1 VRQVRAPA
9 SRPKAGCVGVRN
21 WVAVLAAALA
31 GVGAALGAA
40 ACGGGDE
47 IPSTITTNLP
57 GGVAT
62 ARTASTASAPATT
75 PSAPA
80 TTAAATSTGTTATGE
95 AGPGGAGDEQGT
107 RVPAVYTLKGGA
119 LSPKTVNVPAFLA
132 AEVTVSSTDS
142 RAHTVTVKVG
152 KGYPLAVPARGSGTV
167 RVPGQKGGRHQ
178 VLLDGKPAATLAWGG
193 EPGP

>member
-1 VRQVRAPA
+1 VR
-9 SRPKAGCVGVRN
+9 SGV
-21 WVAVLAAALA
+21 AALAAALA
-31 GVGAALGAA
+31 GVGAALGVA
-40 ACGGGDE
+40 ACGGDDE
-47 IPSTITTNLP
+47 IPPTITTNLP
-57 GGVAT
+57 GAVAT
-62 ARTASTASAPATT
+62 ATTSSTGSTLATT

-80 TTAAATSTGTTATGE
+80 STAAATSTGTTANGE
-95 AGPGGAGDEQGT
+95 SGPGGAGDEQGT

-119 LSPKTVNVPAFLA
+119 LAPKTVNVPAFLA

-152 KGYPLAVPARGSGTV
+152 KGYPLAVPPRGSESV
-167 RVPGQKGGRHQ
+167 RVPGQKGGRHE

>member
-1 VRQVRAPA
+1 VRKVRAPA
-9 SRPKAGCVGVRN
+9 GRPQAGWLGGRN
-21 WVAVLAAALA
+21 WAAALAAALA

-57 GGVAT
+57 GAVAT
-62 ARTASTASAPATT
+62 ATTSSTGSTPATT

-80 TTAAATSTGTTATGE
+80 TTAAATSTGTTTGE
-95 AGPGGAGDEQGT
+95 SGPGGAGDEQGT
-107 RVPAVYTLKGGA
+107 RVPAIYTLKGGA

-142 RAHTVTVKVG
+142 RAHTVTVSVG
-152 KGYPLAVPARGSGTV
+152 KGYPLRVPPRGSGTV

>member
-1 VRQVRAPA
+1 VR
-9 SRPKAGCVGVRN
+9 SGV
-21 WVAVLAAALA
+21 AALAAALA
-31 GVGAALGAA
+31 GVGAALGVA

-57 GGVAT
+57 GAVAT
-62 ARTASTASAPATT
+62 AATSSTGSAPATT

-80 TTAAATSTGTTATGE
+80 TTTAAATSTGTTATGE
-95 AGPGGAGDEQGT
+95 SGAGGAGDEQGT
-107 RVPAVYTLKGGA
+107 RVPAVYTLRGGA

-152 KGYPLAVPARGSGTV
+152 KGYPLAVPSRGSGTV
-167 RVPGQKGGRHQ
+167 RVPGQKGGRHP

>member
-1 VRQVRAPA
+1 VRKVGRRPA
-9 SRPKAGCVGVRN
+9 GRRPGASARVTGI
-21 WVAVLAAALA
+21 AALAAALA
-31 GVGAALGAA
+31 GAGAAVGVA

-57 GGVAT
+57 GAVAT
-62 ARTASTASAPATT
+62 ATTSSTGSAPATT
-75 PSAPA
+75 PSAPP

-95 AGPGGAGDEQGT
+95 SGQGGAGDEQGT

-119 LSPKTVNVPAFLA
+119 LTPKTVNVPAFLA

-152 KGYPLAVPARGSGTV
+152 KGYPLAVPPQGSRTV

>member
-1 VRQVRAPA
+1 VRKVGRRPA
-9 SRPKAGCVGVRN
+9 GRRPGASARVTGV
-21 WVAVLAAALA
+21 AALAAALA
-31 GVGAALGAA
+31 GAGAAVGVA

-57 GGVAT
+57 GAVAT
-62 ARTASTASAPATT
+62 ATTSSTG
-75 PSAPA
+75 SAPA

-95 AGPGGAGDEQGT
+95 SGPGGAGDEQGT

-152 KGYPLAVPARGSGTV
+152 KGYPLAVPARGTGTV
-167 RVPGQKGGRHQ
+167 RVPGQKGGRHP